1 MNKTDKIW
9 LFITSII
16 ILAIVSVYSTV
27 TESRT
32 NEQFVSNLPTEMV
45 DSISSQIGS
54 NDNEAI
60 KQYYLQNFPQLENL
74 AYEYHW
80 Y

>member
-1 MNKTDKIW
+1 MNKIDKIW
-9 LFITSII
+9 LFIASIT
-16 ILAIVSVYSTV
+16 ILAIVSLYSTV
-27 TESRT
+27 EESRV
-32 NEQFVSNLPTEMV
+32 NKQFVNNLPTEMV
-45 DSISSQIGS
+45 DYISSQIGS
-54 NDNEAI
+54 NDNRAI